1 MAFPVIF
8 MYNNEPMNKI
18 PKNPQTLFTLTG
30 TLRDECSIVNPEI
43 LVEAD
48 TMTSQLQSPNYA
60 YIGVFNRF
68 YYIKD
73 IVAFRSY
80 EDENHVMHNLWKVTM
95 HCDVLKTFADA
106 ILDSPAIIAKTAG
119 DDFNL
124 YLPDPNFRCQQ
135 NELIGMVN
143 FPNGFDMH
151 NARYY
156 LTFFG

>member
-1 MAFPVIF
+1 MSFPVDF
-8 MYNNEPMNKI
+8 KYNNEPMNKI
-18 PKNPQTLFTLTG
+18 NKDVSSTLFTLTG
-30 TLRDECSIVNPEI
+30 TLRDDCSIVNPEI
-43 LVEAD
+43 LVEYDNPITA
-48 TMTSQLQSPNYA
+48 NYA
-60 YIGVFNRF
+60 YIAAFRRY

-80 EDENHVMHNLWKVTM
+80 KDENNVMHNLWKVTM
-95 HCDVLKTFADA
+95 HCDVLRTFADA